1 MTSGSGSSDSTH
13 NAASRNRR
21 ERKALRRQ
29 ERDHHDRHEHD
40 HQDETPAS
48 VAVGHSESAD
58 RATESPDSLVAVLDN
73 LQLQDLAE
81 AGTQAFNASPGHTPD
96 APSVDAA
103 QLAELTAENEAL
115 KTEILGKEDLIT
127 ALTDRLEQA
136 AEQLDRLRRSGA
148 DRGWRGG
155 GGLPADVI
163 QDQRAA
169 VEELKQIAARF
180 DEMQA
185 ATTLGR
191 LEMQVTELRDLIVT
205 LQQNPQ
211 HRPEAASPQ
220 RTPVFSGPAG
230 AAAFTA
236 PAPSGSWWDRQ
247 KAAMLGDDP
256 PEESSRDGGSPADD
270 PSAAGDDGSG
280 SETADQRM
288 VPDFSQ
294 FVFEIPSLPPEPHW
308 DELTLEHAC
317 ALLRERDALLIQL
330 REPLVQAQMANLFAQ
345 GFGSI
350 AALPDDLR
358 TELSDLEDQWEARFR
373 KHETEL
379 SIERARLAREQM
391 QARQLQEQLRK
402 QVDDTGAT
410 TSRSGDGETRAER
423 RWFRFMGQQDR
434 SADRNS

>member
-1 MTSGSGSSDSTH
+1 MTPGSGSSDTSH
-13 NAASRNRR
+13 NAHSRSRR
-21 ERKALRRQ
+21 ERKALRRH
-29 ERDHHDRHEHD
+29 ERDHQESA
-40 HQDETPAS
+40 PAPTS
-48 VAVGHSESAD
+48 AEHSEPACLAPD
-58 RATESPDSLVAVLDN
+58 PADSLAAVLDD
-73 LQLQDLAE
+73 LQLQDLAS
-81 AGTQAFNASPGHTPD
+81 TD
-96 APSVDAA
+96 APAAAATSTPTAEALSVDTA
-103 QLAELTAENEAL
+103 QIAELSAENEAL
-115 KTEILGKEDLIT
+115 KNDLLAKEDLIT

-155 GGLPADVI
+155 GGLPGDVI

-191 LEMQVTELRDLIVT
+191 LEMQVSELRDLIVT
-205 LQQNPQ
+205 LQQSPS
-211 HRPEAASPQ
+211 RPETPASQ

-230 AAAFTA
+230 SSAFTT
-236 PAPSGSWWDRQ
+236 PAPTGGSWWDRQ
-247 KAAMLGDDP
+247 KAAMLGDEPGSESPQD
-256 PEESSRDGGSPADD
+256 EGSTAEVGAASTDNGADLESSDRRAI
-270 PSAAGDDGSG
+270 
-280 SETADQRM
+280 
-288 VPDFSQ
+288 PDFSE
-294 FVFEIPSLPPEPHW
+294 FLFEIPPLPPEPHW
-308 DELTLEHAC
+308 DELTLEQAC

-330 REPLVQAQMANLFAQ
+330 REPLVQAHMANLFAQ

-358 TELSDLEDQWEARFR
+358 TELSDLQDQWEARFR

-402 QVDDTGAT
+402 QANDAGSAAA
-410 TSRSGDGETRAER
+410 RAGDGETRAER

-434 SADRNS
+434 STDRNS

>member
-1 MTSGSGSSDSTH
+1 MTPGYGSSDSPH
-13 NAASRNRR
+13 NSSSRNRR

-29 ERDHHDRHEHD
+29 ERDHRDRPDHD
-40 HQDETPAS
+40 HPDEAPAS
-48 VAVGHSESAD
+48 VAVGHAESAVV
-58 RATESPDSLVAVLDN
+58 ATKSPDSLVAVLDD

-81 AGTQAFNASPGHTPD
+81 AGAQAFHASPGQTPD

-115 KTEILGKEDLIT
+115 KAEILGKEDLIT

-191 LEMQVTELRDLIVT
+191 LEMQVTELRDLVVT
-205 LQQNPQ
+205 LQQSPQ
-211 HRPEAASPQ
+211 RPETGSPQ

-230 AAAFTA
+230 ASAFTA
-236 PAPSGSWWDRQ
+236 SPPSGSWWDRQ

-256 PEESSRDGGSPADD
+256 PEESSQDNGSPADD
-270 PSAAGDDGSG
+270 LSAAGDDGSG
-280 SETADQRM
+280 SETADQRI

-317 ALLRERDALLIQL
+317 ALIRERDALLIQL

-350 AALPDDLR
+350 AVLPDDLR
-358 TELSDLEDQWEARFR
+358 TELSDLQDQWEARFR

-391 QARQLQEQLRK
+391 QARQIQEQLRK
-402 QVDDTGAT
+402 QTNDAGAT
-410 TSRSGDGETRAER
+410 AGRSTDGETRAER